1 MRDCSGSKLDWFL
14 EKNATKAKANIHVH
28 PKYKG
33 VKMRDTIF
41 FIIGLIIV
49 FAMGFAGIYDYY
61 LFMTNQTTFSTAVR
75 EYATINANRP
85 CLFVF
90 IGTVIGLIVGLIL
103 GFILGHLFWT

>member
-14 EKNATKAKANIHVH
+14 EKNATKTKANIHVH

-61 LFMTNQTTFSTAVR
+61 LFMTNQTTFSTVVR

>member
-1 MRDCSGSKLDWFL
+1 
-14 EKNATKAKANIHVH
+14 
-28 PKYKG
+28 
-33 VKMRDTIF
+33 MRDTIF

-61 LFMTNQTTFSTAVR
+61 LFMTNQTTFSTVVR